1 MDPLT
6 SHSST
11 RGRGRTRRA
20 RRASFTTSPP
30 VRRLSAIARRRSIR
44 EPRPRTHRRVRR
56 SPGFQ
61 TRRDRA
67 APASAIS
74 SARERGEV
82 LVGEAAE
89 VAPGL
94 QAACRRRRVAFC
106 LVGAGRRC
114 RTHRARGPPR
124 SRPQRRATRRA
135 AGRVGPLPRGVRARR
150 PRTPGRR
157 SRSVPGD
164 GRAAHGTCD
173 TPRRVRRGSHVRAP
187 R

>member
-44 EPRPRTHRRVRR
+44 GPRPRTHRRVRR

-74 SARERGEV
+74 SVVNAAKSLSARPPRS
-82 LVGEAAE
+82 
-89 VAPGL
+89 L
-94 QAACRRRRVAFC
+94 QVFRPRSWSRRVALC
-106 LVGAGRRC
+106 LVGAGRSLPD
-114 RTHRARGPPR
+114 HRARGPPR
-124 SRPQRRATRRA
+124 SRSQTRATRRA
-135 AGRVGPLPRGVRARR
+135 AGRCGPLPRGVRARR
-150 PRTPGRR
+150 PRTPDRR